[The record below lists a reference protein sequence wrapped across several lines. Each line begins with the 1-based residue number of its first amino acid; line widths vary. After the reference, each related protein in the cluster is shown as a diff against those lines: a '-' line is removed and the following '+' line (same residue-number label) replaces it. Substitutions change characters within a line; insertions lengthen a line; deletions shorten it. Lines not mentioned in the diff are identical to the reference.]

1 MSETSNSNTLTD
13 IERVNVRRYCW
24 YPAFGSE
31 NVGFSS
37 WRFFD
42 HYGQLEFR
50 LTNLSMSEIS
60 VVRGMLSTLVILEA
74 GPSDAAN
81 QIDTDKAAIWTRNKD
96 EVKDRVD
103 LYNQQRLE
111 LVQFLGIPPGPARST
126 FSVRLN
132 V

>member
-1 MSETSNSNTLTD
+1 MSGTSNSNALTD

-24 YPAFGSE
+24 YPVFGGGDA
-31 NVGFSS
+31 GFSS

-50 LTNLSMSEIS
+50 LTNLTMSEIS
-60 VVRGMLSTLVILEA
+60 VVRSMLSTLVALET
-74 GPSDAAN
+74 GPSGAAN

-111 LVQFLGIPPGPARST
+111 LVQFLGVPPGPGRPT
-126 FSVRLN
+126 FSVRLT